1 MQNGALRL
9 FDSTCRNSYFGDNSA
24 IIAGNGRVL
33 KVILQIQSREMCNL
47 HKEKAGNEKKLYMI
61 IRQKYVQNLPWEEA
75 PPAKTT
81 KWFDEQHKLAKRT
94 SVFKTRTIIRSFHML
109 FHQKNVHRLFIFWQQ
124 KPGFFLAFR
133 SKWEYTVKEQ
143 RKEGGVMVKI
153 H

>member
-9 FDSTCRNSYFGDNSA
+9 FDSTCRNSYFGDNST
-24 IIAGNGRVL
+24 IIAGNGRDL

-61 IRQKYVQNLPWEEA
+61 IWQKYVQNLPWEEA

-94 SVFKTRTIIRSFHML
+94 SVFKTRTIFGRF
-109 FHQKNVHRLFIFWQQ
+109 
-124 KPGFFLAFR
+124 A
-133 SKWEYTVKEQ
+133 
-143 RKEGGVMVKI
+143 
-153 H
+153 